1 MADVDQSD
9 FVTADLLSGD
19 DSDEELKEAFAAGL
33 IKPGLNYLNEAPA
46 KKDVKN
52 NVAAMNQ
59 TLNGLSRKLPWVERL
74 DLTNDPAPIA
84 PELAYKQEQHSRE
97 RQKKLNNKKDVDIEE
112 DLVHNDF
119 KREMLF
125 YRQAQAAVL
134 EGLERLKNLNIPTKR
149 PDDYFAQMAKTDDHM
164 QKIRQKLLSKQE
176 TQEKIDKVRKLRE
189 LKKYGKKVQIE
200 VQQNRLKEKRQLME
214 NVKKFRKG
222 KTDNLDFLENNS
234 GKKEKSEHRINAKRK
249 SKDEK
254 FGFGGKKRGL
264 KKNTKES
271 NDAVGDFR
279 RPGFNKKTGGKMK
292 NMRPGKERRKQMKNK
307 NKKR

>member
-1 MADVDQSD
+1 MITLPRWRKQ
-9 FVTADLLSGD
+9 TITCKRSG
-19 DSDEELKEAFAAGL
+19 
-33 IKPGLNYLNEAPA
+33 
-46 KKDVKN
+46 KN
-52 NVAAMNQ
+52 CCPN
-59 TLNGLSRKLPWVERL
+59 
-74 DLTNDPAPIA
+74 
-84 PELAYKQEQHSRE
+84 
-97 RQKKLNNKKDVDIEE
+97 KKLKK
-112 DLVHNDF
+112 
-119 KREMLF
+119 
-125 YRQAQAAVL
+125 
-134 EGLERLKNLNIPTKR
+134 
-149 PDDYFAQMAKTDDHM
+149 
-164 QKIRQKLLSKQE
+164 
-176 TQEKIDKVRKLRE
+176 E

-279 RPGFNKKTGGKMK
+279 RPGFNKKTGGKTK
-292 NMRPGKERRKQMKNK
+292 NIRPGKDRRKQMKNK
-307 NKKR
+307 NKKRS